1 VLHLG
6 FARYLQFIGAN
17 SSLTQS
23 GVMDRYTIDVIQLAM
38 AFDAGPNTEP
48 VRSNVT
54 DEITNQ
60 NSRIIYDD
68 ARLPYRRDF
77 NCCTQELFG
86 QTVSKLWE
94 KYNLIVK

>member
-60 NSRIIYDD
+60 NSRIIY
-68 ARLPYRRDF
+68 
-77 NCCTQELFG
+77 
-86 QTVSKLWE
+86 E
-94 KYNLIVK
+94 KGASLLRMMQGFLTEETLIAALRNYLDKQ